1 MDLVLWFFFGS
12 AGCERTKHWDMLDA
26 DWQIRSNTVPDSG
39 GTDDGAN
46 GIRTEGVQG

>member
-1 MDLVLWFFFGS
+1 MSGLCFFFGS
-12 AGCERTKHWDMLDA
+12 AGCERVQLWDMIGA
-26 DWQIRSNTVPDSG
+26 NWQIRINFAPDSG